1 MSENRVLLIACEML
15 RDELLLAMERT
26 QVTPEIIWI
35 EKGLHDTPERLRAV
49 LQETIDAASN
59 TYGTILLGMAYCG
72 GAVDGICSKTAT
84 LVIPRFDDCIRMLL
98 STKPG
103 AAEADCRSM
112 YFTRQWMIS
121 DRYIVRELEDYCRTY
136 GERRGKR
143 IIQAMIGNYRELR
156 LLDSGAYD
164 VSAYEPLLAAD
175 AAALGLK
182 HRVQTGSVRVLEK
195 LLLQQLDDEFLIL
208 PPGEALTQRQFFSWD
223 TMGI

>member
-26 QVTPEIIWI
+26 QVRPEIIWL
-35 EKGLHDTPERLRAV
+35 EKGLHDRPERLRNV
-49 LQETIDAASN
+49 LQETIDAASKA
-59 TYGTILLGMAYCG
+59 YDTILLGVAYCG
-72 GAVDGICSKTAT
+72 GALDGIRSGEAR
-84 LVIPRFDDCIRMLL
+84 LAVPRFDDCIRMLL

-103 AAEADCRSM
+103 ESAADCRSM

-121 DRYIVRELEDYCRTY
+121 DCYIVREFEEYCRTY

-143 IIQAMIGNYRELR
+143 IIQAMIRNYRELR
-156 LLDSGAYD
+156 LLDSGAFD
-164 VSAYEPLLAAD
+164 VPPYEAQLAED

-195 LLLQQLDDEFLIL
+195 LLRQQFDDEFFVL
-208 PPGEALTQRQFFSWD
+208 PPGEVLTQRQFFAWD
-223 TMGI
+223 KRGI

>member
-15 RDELLLAMERT
+15 RDELMLAMDRT
-26 QVTPEIIWI
+26 QVQPETIWI
-35 EKGLHDTPERLRAV
+35 GKGLHNTPERLRNV
-49 LQETIDAASN
+49 LQEAIDSVS
-59 TYGTILLGMAYCG
+59 TRYSTILLGMAYCG
-72 GAVDGICSKTAT
+72 GAIDGIRSRGAT

-98 STKPG
+98 STKSG
-103 AAEADCRSM
+103 QTDVDCRCM

-121 DRYIVRELEDYCRTY
+121 ERYIVREFEDYLRTY

-164 VSAYEPLLAAD
+164 VAAYEPLLAAD

-182 HRVQTGSVRVLEK
+182 QGVQTGSVRVLEK
-195 LLLQQLDDEFLIL
+195 LLLQQHDDEFLIL
-208 PPGEALTQRQFFSWD
+208 PPGEVLTQRQFFSWN
-223 TMGI
+223 TRKI